1 MSDDFYTCTPEQQG
15 ERLRTLAMQA
25 LRIWDLDDTAQVELI
40 KHRENAVFSVSTA
53 DARYALRVHRADYH
67 TDQELASELQ
77 WIEAIN
83 SDELRTP
90 QAIRT
95 PSGELFSHVSAD
107 GVPEPR
113 QVDLLEWFAGK
124 PMGSVEDGLA
134 EEVED
139 VGGLFH
145 EIGRL
150 MAVTHNHSNAW
161 TPPADFTRHAWD
173 EEGLL
178 GEAPF
183 WGRFWELDALSDA
196 QRATLLKVRARTRD
210 DLAAFGKTPDRY
222 GLIHADF
229 VPENLLID
237 GDDIC
242 LIDFDDSGFGWHMFD
257 IATTLFF
264 FMGESFF
271 EAAVAGFIEGYRGA
285 RPLADEQLQQL
296 PLFMLLRGTTYL
308 GWVHTRSETDTAKE
322 MTPMIVEAV
331 EALAREY
338 LDE

>member
-1 MSDDFYTCTPEQQG
+1 MSNDFYACTPEQQG
-15 ERLRTLAMQA
+15 ERLRGVAMNA
-25 LRIWDLDDTAQVELI
+25 LEFWDLGDPLQVELI
-40 KHRENAVFSVSTA
+40 KHRENAVFSVTTA
-53 DARYALRVHRADYH
+53 SGRYALRVHRANYH

-77 WIEAIN
+77 WIAAIN

-95 PSGELFSHVSAD
+95 TAGELFAHVTAD

-113 QVDLLEWFAGK
+113 QVDVLEWFAGQ

-134 EEVED
+134 DAVDD
-139 VGGLFH
+139 VSALFR

-178 GEAPF
+178 GAAPF
-183 WGRFWELDALSDA
+183 WGPFWELEALSDA
-196 QRATLLKVRARTRD
+196 QRELLLKVRERTRD
-210 DLAAFGKTPDRY
+210 DLAAFGKTSDRY

-237 GDDIC
+237 GNRIC

-271 EAAVAGFIEGYRGA
+271 EAAVAAFVDGYRGA

-322 MTPMIVEAV
+322 MTDMIVEAV
-331 EALAREY
+331 EALAWEY
-338 LDE
+338 INE